1 MTDRIAPGASATR
14 AGLARRRAPLNGG
27 SDARRSSRGPP
38 VVSTARVGDRLRT
51 VAGAAIDRPSGPRD
65 GRRFFFWTPTRRA
78 ATRGELVDFYRNRPA
93 GPLRAGSWSIFI
105 EADPPGRY
113 ARGVGRFLS
122 KPTRRAATR

>member
-65 GRRFFFWTPTRRA
+65 GRRFFFRR
-78 ATRGELVDFYRNRPA
+78 RLA
-93 GPLRAGSWSIFI
+93 GPLRACSWLNFI
-105 EADPPGRY
+105 EADWPGRY
-113 ARGVGRFLS
+113 ARAVG
-122 KPTRRAATR
+122 